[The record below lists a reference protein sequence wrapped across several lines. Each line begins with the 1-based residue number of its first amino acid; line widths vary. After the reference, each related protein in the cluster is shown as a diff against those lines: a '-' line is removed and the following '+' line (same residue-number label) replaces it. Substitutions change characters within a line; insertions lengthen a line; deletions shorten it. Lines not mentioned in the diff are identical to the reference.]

1 MWETWENHFYG
12 RIQLSLGL
20 EHLDSNLIHVSFLE
34 CICLCVKRGFIFV
47 REARSKLA
55 RSWFLARKLW
65 GPVQLLTLVF
75 LHPTVRVRAV
85 DLSRTT
91 GISFVL
97 CFV

>member
-1 MWETWENHFYG
+1 MGNLGKPLLWAYSAFIG
-12 RIQLSLGL
+12 VGSFGQQL
-20 EHLDSNLIHVSFLE
+20 DTCFILE
-34 CICLCVKRGFIFV
+34 CVCLCVKRGFIFV

-97 CFV
+97 CFI